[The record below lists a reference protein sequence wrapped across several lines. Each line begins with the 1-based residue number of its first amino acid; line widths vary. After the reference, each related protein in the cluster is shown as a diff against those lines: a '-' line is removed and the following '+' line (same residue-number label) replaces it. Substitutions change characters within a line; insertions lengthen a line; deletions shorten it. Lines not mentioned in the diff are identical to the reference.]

1 MGDRIRLGELLAAI
15 GAIGL
20 AILLGF
26 GAWYTYDSAGV
37 SAPAKAETVPAQ
49 FAVSGA
55 VGASYL
61 GWFALLIVALAGI
74 AGVIFFARV
83 ITLGASPER
92 AVLQAPIAFV
102 ASFFAFFVLLVRL
115 LVGQPEVTL
124 SGDQARLV
132 GIADVPLPTEV
143 ALGGWLGLLCVAL
156 LMVGTW
162 ISMHD
167 DRTASP
173 AAKRQTERLLRDVPA
188 RAVPR
193 VPGHADPESAVV
205 ADGAA
210 PTDDDPTIPAPGAS
224 A

>member
-37 SAPAKAETVPAQ
+37 TAPVKAETVPAQ

-83 ITLGASPER
+83 ITLRASPER
-92 AVLQAPIAFV
+92 AALQAPIAFV
-102 ASFFAFFVLLVRL
+102 ASVFAFFVLLVRL
-115 LVGQPEVTL
+115 LLGNPEVTL
-124 SGDQARLV
+124 SGEQARLV
-132 GIADVPLPTEV
+132 GIDGVPLPTEV
-143 ALGGWLGLLCVAL
+143 ATGGWLGLLCVAL

-162 ISMHD
+162 IAMHD
-167 DRTASP
+167 ERTGSE
-173 AAKRQTERLLRDVPA
+173 AAKRQTEALLRDVPI
-188 RAVPR
+188 RAVPH
-193 VPGHADPESAVV
+193 VPGHADTEASVV
-205 ADGAA
+205 AEGAA
-210 PTDDDPTIPAPGAS
+210 PTDDDPATSTPGGTA
-224 A
+224 